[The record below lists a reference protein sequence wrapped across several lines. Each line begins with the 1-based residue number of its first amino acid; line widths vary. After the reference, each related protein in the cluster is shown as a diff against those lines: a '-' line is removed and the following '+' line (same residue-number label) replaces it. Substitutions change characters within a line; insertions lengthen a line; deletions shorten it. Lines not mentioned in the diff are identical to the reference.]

1 MRILCVDDEPLI
13 LQLTTSL
20 CEEMEG
26 VAEVK
31 GFTDALTAL
40 SWLDTNETDLAILD
54 IDMPQMNGLVLAAEI
69 KKKRP
74 DTRIIFLTGYSQY
87 ALDAFAVHAS
97 GYLLKPINREKLY
110 EEIRYAFSSIAPP
123 QQTAHITARTFGNFD
138 LIVDG
143 ETVFFGR
150 SKAKELMA
158 YLVDRNGSS
167 ITRPEAFAVLW
178 EDDAPYDRPRQK
190 QLDVVIRSLCDTLE
204 NYDIREILEMG
215 RGYLRIRPELIDC
228 DLYRFLSGDVAT
240 INSFRGD
247 YMQSYSWASITESY
261 LYWTKHQEKE

>member
-1 MRILCVDDEPLI
+1 MRQSPISGGSGSNDSSASGKQECW
-13 LQLTTSL
+13 T
-20 CEEMEG
+20 
-26 VAEVK
+26 
-31 GFTDALTAL
+31 F
-40 SWLDTNETDLAILD
+40 
-54 IDMPQMNGLVLAAEI
+54 AA
-69 KKKRP
+69 
-74 DTRIIFLTGYSQY
+74 IIFLTGYSQY

-178 EDDAPYDRPRQK
+178 EDEAPYDRPRQK
-190 QLDVVIRSLCDTLE
+190 QLDVVIRSLCETLE

-261 LYWTKHQEKE
+261 LYWTKHQGKE